1 MTRYYG
7 IMASATTEF
16 HAMRNYEQKVGA
28 YRMLSTISDHLWQM
42 HFEERLRLTTKDI
55 VATLDSIKSNL
66 LEDLIHSEPPV
77 VRVSRPSPPLSQ

>member
-1 MTRYYG
+1 MSRYYG

-28 YRMLSTISDHLWQM
+28 YRMLSTISDQLWQM
-42 HFEERLRLTTKDI
+42 HFEDRLRLSAKDI
-55 VATLDSIKSNL
+55 IVTLDSIKSNL

-77 VRVSRPSPPLSQ
+77 VRVSLPSPPLSQ